1 MEFTEDVSLFEQ
13 MILYFQRAL
22 ESFAESLHFQKLSR
36 LAFEAASFN
45 LGLAG
50 ETADQISKSFR
61 KSVEQINWKK
71 LIRTRHIMFHA
82 YGKVDPTEIHTI
94 LADNLPHLL
103 KHFQA
108 ILKSKKEEI

>member
-1 MEFTEDVSLFEQ
+1 MDYSQDISLFEQ

-22 ESFAESLHFQKLSR
+22 EAFAESVHFQNLSR

-50 ETADQISKSFR
+50 ETADQISKPFR
-61 KSVEQINWKK
+61 KSVEEINWKK

-82 YGKVDPTEIHTI
+82 YGKVDPTEIHAI

-108 ILKSKKEEI
+108 ILKSKREEN